1 MRPLTAGKR
10 REALIRRRVEFVI
23 KFTTI
28 VGSRDRAQTSLSF
41 SYRLIYNYSFY
52 RNDKVELA
60 VSPGL
65 YMMRTKFNFAGQGTI
80 NGVAGNTTVVNEELT
95 LPLPSIGLV
104 ANYNSCRSYSF
115 RVATTS
121 SSEHND
127 CTGAMFEFMPALSIG
142 SSNISPWALRTI
154 VFRPV

>member
-10 REALIRRRVEFVI
+10 REALIRRRVELQIQIRDNVI
-23 KFTTI
+23 AAGAST
-28 VGSRDRAQTSLSF
+28 QTSLSF
-41 SYRLIYNYSFY
+41 NTYRLIYNYSFY

-104 ANYNSCRSYSF
+104 AQHHAE
-115 RVATTS
+115 VTV
-121 SSEHND
+121 SESLRLL
-127 CTGAMFEFMPALSIG
+127 LSDHQRLHRG
-142 SSNISPWALRTI
+142 D
-154 VFRPV
+154 V